1 MHDILAQ
8 IENLTRETA
17 FEGEFVSMQAKTD
30 ATGRLWVE
38 VRTRPKMR
46 PFEVR
51 VGNDDIERR
60 RFTTNHHTPSAVSPN
75 TISYSCTGWRRMPNT
90 EIPQGIRVNVP

>member
-60 RFTTNHHTPSAVSPN
+60 RFTTNHLNEVVA
-75 TISYSCTGWRRMPNT
+75 
-90 EIPQGIRVNVP
+90 EIHDGGAWIPVEEADWVTV